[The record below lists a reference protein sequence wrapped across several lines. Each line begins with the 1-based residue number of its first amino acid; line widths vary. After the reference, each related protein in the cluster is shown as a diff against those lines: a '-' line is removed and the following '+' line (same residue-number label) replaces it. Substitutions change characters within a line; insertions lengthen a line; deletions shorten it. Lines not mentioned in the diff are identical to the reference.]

1 MSPVN
6 AKPVILVIDDD
17 PASLALIEVI
27 LKRQNCDVMTSRSAI
42 EGLRLIHLH
51 RPTLVILDDIMPDQH
66 GGDLCYALK
75 QDPIYSQIPVIL
87 FSAGMRVRDPAY
99 LKQTGADSALLK
111 PFLPQ
116 ELVKAIESVL
126 HRAVLI

>member
-51 RPTLVILDDIMPDQH
+51 RPNVVILDDIMPDQH

-75 QDPIYSQIPVIL
+75 QDPIYRQIPVIL